1 MQEQEF
7 VIVPPSPVDTSNFP
21 LITDLQFLE
30 PFGSESL
37 NRKFFGITPPG
48 IYRGFKAQLPGGMVL
63 RIGRAGE
70 AGTAIVELNNEHCL
84 TIQQR
89 HPVDLRVKAGFSGFV
104 VLEGFYKFGVSTA
117 QVDTA
122 STIEAARILLVAQPE
137 IRPDHVTLYAL
148 NVPAGTTALTEAMLS
163 TEHRQDVE
171 LAGGSAVDGGT
182 FDGTA
187 LGQRQIQMRRGPE
200 SRRKEFH
207 LLPGEFG
214 YTTDED
220 RVAIGGKG
228 RAGGLLLDASKWVEA
243 AGKTALPQGKYL
255 FQQGG
260 VLTLPDVGFEPGE
273 TVYVRSPVALTPA
286 GAQMLV
292 KTTGDQDKIATSGG
306 PVSEIRMQL
315 DEEAAFVRTGTG
327 WMCLAGG
334 KDGMPVGTIV
344 IFAKRP
350 IPAGFLELNGAVF
363 SQAMYPTL
371 FEHLGADKLPNF
383 ADRYPKMVGSEI
395 ELLER
400 RGWVVPSHT
409 HEVTG
414 GAHSHS
420 KGTMNITGGVTIDS
434 LINGSNT
441 QVGGL
446 LAAGAF
452 TGSDQKNGY
461 VVNGTPN
468 SIGSNYRS
476 VAFDASKTW
485 VGKTSDEA
493 HTHDVSSY
501 GQGDHVDPNHIGVI
515 YAIKAAGAR
524 INGGLLDEAGILT
537 ELAALRRDMA
547 ELEGG
552 VPLFTTFWCDDR
564 NNIPAGYAPAD
575 GQLLSRELF
584 PTVAQ
589 KLQGM
594 ASRTIS
600 DAAWL
605 ADPFKRGKYT
615 LGDGSKTFRLPDLNG
630 KQPGSVGALY
640 LRGDGLNSAVAD
652 GLIQGDATR
661 EINGEF
667 RTRPNPSNAA
677 LGCVTE
683 PSGAF
688 HSVTVGGGSPG
699 VSGLLTG
706 SSGVSD
712 TVKFSSSKVVPTAN
726 ENRPVSVTG
735 CYIIKLFSA
744 NNVIG
749 QANAAQLA
757 TEVSRLQ
764 SEKAS
769 LDQLY
774 LENPVGI
781 PQDWPLEVPP
791 DGWICCMGQT
801 FDKQQCP
808 RLAKAYPSGVLPD
821 LRGEFIRGWDNG
833 RGVDA
838 GRQLLSAQAAT
849 QLPSIYTY
857 AASATVGV
865 LVTPPINA
873 YQGAYPMDKTATDY
887 ETTTEGSGQYFTT
900 PQQLAPNGNSSL
912 ATFRVRSRS
921 VSYNKIVRKA

>member
-1 MQEQEF
+1 MQEKEF

-89 HPVDLRVKAGFSGFV
+89 HPVDLQVKAGFSGFV
-104 VLEGFYKFGVSTA
+104 VLEGFYKFGVPTM

-122 STIEAARILLVAQPE
+122 SAIEAARILLVTQPE

-148 NVPAGTTALTEAMLS
+148 NVPAGATALTEVMLS

-187 LGQRQIQMRRGPE
+187 LGQRQIQVRKGPE
-200 SRRKEFH
+200 AKRKDFH
-207 LLPGEFG
+207 LLPGELG
-214 YTTDED
+214 YTTDEE
-220 RVAIGGKG
+220 RVAVGGNG

-273 TVYVRSPVALTPA
+273 TVYARSPVALTPA

-306 PVSEIRMQL
+306 PVSEVRMQL

-334 KDGMPVGTIV
+334 KDGMSVGTIV

-350 IPAGFLELNGAVF
+350 IPAGFLELNGASF
-363 SQAMYPTL
+363 NQAMYPTL
-371 FEHLGADKLPNF
+371 FEHLGTDKLPNF

-420 KGTMNITGGVTIDS
+420 RGTMEISGTVYSGVDAPGYQFIGEDVRAS
-434 LINGSNT
+434 
-441 QVGGL
+441 
-446 LAAGAF
+446 GAF
-452 TGSDQKNGY
+452 EIDASNKK
-461 VVNGTPN
+461 N
-468 SIGSNYRS
+468 SIPDAGGISGPSKLSFN
-476 VAFDASKTW
+476 ASKSW
-485 VGKTSDEA
+485 VGRTSEEA

-600 DAAWL
+600 DATWL
-605 ADPFKRGKYT
+605 ADPLKRGKYT
-615 LGDGSKTFRLPDLNG
+615 LGDGSTNFRLPDLNG
-630 KQPGSVGALY
+630 KQSGSLGALY
-640 LRGDGLNSAVAD
+640 LRGDGLNSAGAD

-661 EINGEF
+661 EISGEF
-667 RTRPNPSNAA
+667 RTRPNPSNNAV
-677 LGCVTE
+677 GCITE

-688 HSVTVGGGSPG
+688 HSVTIGNGSPG
-699 VSGLLTG
+699 VSGLLTSG
-706 SSGVSD
+706 TGVSD
-712 TVKFSSSKVVPTAN
+712 SVKFSSSKVVPTAN

-744 NNVIG
+744 NNMIG

-791 DGWICCMGQT
+791 DGWICCIGQA
-801 FDKQQCP
+801 FDKLKFP

-833 RGVDA
+833 RGKDA
-838 GRQLLSAQAAT
+838 GRAILSHQHGSIAIGEIANRVVSFSRMQNIK
-849 QLPSIYTY
+849 SIYYDSSVDSLTSIQ
-857 AASATVGV
+857 ADSVASTQSGV
-865 LVTPPINA
+865 VVP
-873 YQGAYPMDKTATDY
+873 
-887 ETTTEGSGQYFTT
+887 
-900 PQQLAPNGNSSL
+900 NSSYIGI
-912 ATFRVRSRS
+912 SRPTS
-921 VSYNKIVRKA
+921 ISFNKIVRAA